1 VVISFL
7 DVNVGGKALHAH
19 PMLFFDCLENK
30 EIKTKQKSPKN
41 IELPLGGLLLKCKRK
56 CIK

>member
-1 VVISFL
+1 VISFL

-30 EIKTKQKSPKN
+30 KIKTKTKIAKN
-41 IELPLGGLLLKCKRK
+41 IELPLGGLLPKCKRK
-56 CIK
+56 CTK

>member
-7 DVNVGGKALHAH
+7 DVNIGGKASHAH

-30 EIKTKQKSPKN
+30 KNQNKTKIAKN
-41 IELPLGGLLLKCKRK
+41 IELPLGGLLPKCKMK